1 LDSKDKRMALHNEL
15 GRTGEQLA
23 AEYLSGLGYTI
34 LHRNWRYLR
43 YEIDV
48 VATKE
53 QILHFIEVKT
63 RQTTT
68 FGLPEEDIS
77 RKKMHSLIQ
86 AAEAFVSRHPH
97 WKRIQFDVL
106 SVSLIDSKPTYYFIE
121 DVYL

>member
-1 LDSKDKRMALHNEL
+1 MALHNEL

-23 AEYLSGLGYTI
+23 AEYLSRLGYDI
-34 LHRNWRYLR
+34 LYRNWRHFR

-53 QILHFIEVKT
+53 QVLHFIEVKT

-86 AAEAFVSRHPH
+86 AAEAFVSKHPN

-106 SVSLIDSKPTYYFIE
+106 SVSLTDNEPSYYFIE

>member
-1 LDSKDKRMALHNEL
+1 MALHNEL

-23 AEYLSGLGYTI
+23 AEYLSGLGYNI
-34 LHRNWRYLR
+34 LYRNWRHFR

-53 QILHFIEVKT
+53 QVLHFIEVKT

-86 AAEAFVSRHPH
+86 EAEAFTSKQPH

-106 SVSLIDSKPTYYFIE
+106 SVSITDSKPSYYLIE

>member
-1 LDSKDKRMALHNEL
+1 MALHNEL

-23 AEYLSGLGYTI
+23 AEYLSGLGYNI
-34 LHRNWRYLR
+34 LYRNWRHFR

-53 QILHFIEVKT
+53 QVLHFIEVKT
-63 RQTTT
+63 RQSTT

-86 AAEAFVSRHPH
+86 AAEAFILKHPY

-106 SVSLIDSKPTYYFIE
+106 SVSLTDSKPSYYLIE